1 MKIEDFWVDI
11 DIYHVS
17 FEVKKEGNNLIGLR
31 QINKTI
37 VLPSGMTEE
46 EVISIVTKRFSEVKT
61 VQAVDYWEEAL
72 LLKGGEKSV

>member
-1 MKIEDFWVDI
+1 MKIEDFWADI

-17 FEVKKEGNNLIGLR
+17 FEVKKEVDNLIGLR
-31 QINKTI
+31 MVNKTI

-72 LLKGGEKSV
+72 LLKE